1 MSTRQTI
8 VESAARFGRVAA
20 AKNESEL
27 AAAKAAAVTI
37 NPQNLQGDVAPLQ
50 AYISSGGAGTQEPY
64 VPDPNAWQ
72 NMPFL
77 QFVKREYSR
86 PMNFWVLMVGP
97 LLFLY
102 LVYAPARAGWFQ
114 DEEKMS
120 KSLYIQQLK
129 GLKSMHLPG
138 DDKH

>member
-1 MSTRQTI
+1 M
-8 VESAARFGRVAA
+8 RFGQVAA
-20 AKNESEL
+20 ATNEAEL
-27 AAAKAAAVTI
+27 AAAKAATPAFEAH
-37 NPQNLQGDVAPLQ
+37 NLQGDVAALQ
-50 AYISSGGAGTQEPY
+50 GYVSSGGAGTQEPF
-64 VPDPNAWQ
+64 VADPNAWQ

-77 QFVKREYSR
+77 QFVKKEYSR
-86 PMNFWVLMVGP
+86 PINFWVLMVGP
-97 LLFLY
+97 LFFMY

>member
-1 MSTRQTI
+1 M
-8 VESAARFGRVAA
+8 
-20 AKNESEL
+20 
-27 AAAKAAAVTI
+27 
-37 NPQNLQGDVAPLQ
+37 
-50 AYISSGGAGTQEPY
+50 
-64 VPDPNAWQ
+64 
-72 NMPFL
+72 
-77 QFVKREYSR
+77 
-86 PMNFWVLMVGP
+86 
-97 LLFLY
+97 Y

>member
-1 MSTRQTI
+1 MDISKFAYLI
-8 VESAARFGRVAA
+8 MYCMYCSCRFF
-20 AKNESEL
+20 
-27 AAAKAAAVTI
+27 
-37 NPQNLQGDVAPLQ
+37 
-50 AYISSGGAGTQEPY
+50 
-64 VPDPNAWQ
+64 
-72 NMPFL
+72 M
-77 QFVKREYSR
+77 
-86 PMNFWVLMVGP
+86 
-97 LLFLY
+97 Y